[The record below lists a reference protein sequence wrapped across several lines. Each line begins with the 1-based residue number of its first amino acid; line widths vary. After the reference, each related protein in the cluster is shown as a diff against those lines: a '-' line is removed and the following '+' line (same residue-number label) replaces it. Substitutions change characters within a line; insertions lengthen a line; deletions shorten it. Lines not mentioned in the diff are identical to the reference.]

1 MTTINDFSQRLDMEF
16 GLMPTAIDDRRFVL
30 ERQYHERQERLTHLY
45 APALAQL
52 RVMWEPRRDA
62 LLAQFKGAIH
72 VMTAEQDDFG
82 TVAFSVDS
90 PLARI
95 GLRFT
100 FSHGPDVRNMILEY
114 HLEVVPILMKIDN
127 HSVLELQ
134 LENFDQEVAALWLE
148 DRMVSFIR
156 TFVELNG
163 NQYYLEDHMVEDT
176 VAHVRM
182 PRSVA
187 TDAIEWDGH
196 KYYFICAETRSE
208 FERRHGLAH

>member
-1 MTTINDFSQRLDMEF
+1 MTTISDFSQRLDMEY
-16 GLMPTAIDDRRFVL
+16 GLMPTALHDRRSVL

-45 APALAQL
+45 GPALAQL

-72 VMTAEQDDFG
+72 VMPSAQDDFG
-82 TVAFSVDS
+82 TVFSVDS

-95 GLRFT
+95 NLRFS
-100 FSHGPDVRNMILEY
+100 FSHDSDVRNIVLEY

-148 DRMVSFIR
+148 DRMVGFIR
-156 TFVELNG
+156 TFVELNA
-163 NQYYLEDHMVEDT
+163 NQYYLMDHIVEDT

-187 TDAIEWDGH
+187 LDAIDWDGH

-208 FERRHGLAH
+208 FEKRHGLAN